1 MTATVPRKVGT
12 TRKPRTVAAAPGSP
26 ENTAAVNEAGSAA
39 PPAESATADPDLAV
53 IMPDP
58 ALIDIAGMPVRIRRL
73 QTREL
78 LLAIRVLTV
87 GMGAGIAAVDLS
99 ADKEELTQ
107 TVLALL
113 ITAIP
118 DAPDELLDLL
128 AALVEPRNKDNRQAL
143 GELMGNPPIDVTM
156 DILGAVVAQEK
167 DDLSALVGKARQ
179 LFGFAQVL
187 TRKGTPPK

>member
-1 MTATVPRKVGT
+1 
-12 TRKPRTVAAAPGSP
+12 
-26 ENTAAVNEAGSAA
+26 
-39 PPAESATADPDLAV
+39 
-53 IMPDP
+53 MPDP

-128 AALVEPRNKDNRQAL
+128 AALVEARNKDDRQAL

>member
-1 MTATVPRKVGT
+1 
-12 TRKPRTVAAAPGSP
+12 
-26 ENTAAVNEAGSAA
+26 
-39 PPAESATADPDLAV
+39 
-53 IMPDP
+53 MPDP

-87 GMGAGIAAVDLS
+87 GMGAGIASVDLS

-128 AALVEPRNKDNRQAL
+128 AALVEPRNKSDKQAL

-167 DDLSALVGKARQ
+167 DDLAALVGKARQ

>member
-1 MTATVPRKVGT
+1 MTATVRKVGA
-12 TRKPRTVAAAPGSP
+12 TRKPRTVAAVPGSQ

-128 AALVEPRNKDNRQAL
+128 AALVEARNKDDRQAL

>member
-12 TRKPRTVAAAPGSP
+12 TRKPRTVAAVPGSP
-26 ENTAAVNEAGSAA
+26 ENTAEVNEAGSAV
-39 PPAESATADPDLAV
+39 PPATSATADPDLAA

-128 AALVEPRNKDNRQAL
+128 AALVEARNKSDKQAIAD
-143 GELMGNPPIDVTM
+143 LMGNPPIDVTM
-156 DILGAVVAQEK
+156 DILSAVVTQEK